1 MAVDVVVV
9 DAQGVEHALRGA
21 VGQSVMELAVAHAIL
36 GIEAECGGA
45 CSCATCHVFVDA
57 DLHPRVG
64 PPGDVE
70 ADMLDFADV
79 ARRPESRLACQIK
92 LRPELNGLRVT
103 VAGAG

>member
-1 MAVDVVVV
+1 LEVEVVVV
-9 DAQGVEHALRGA
+9 DAEGAERLLAGA
-21 VGQSVMELAVAHAIL
+21 VGQSLMELAVSRAIV

-57 DLHPRVG
+57 GDLPRVG

-79 ARRPESRLACQIK
+79 ERRPNSRLACQIK
-92 LRPELNGLRVT
+92 LRPELAGLRVT